1 LTAPVRTLAVAALLA
16 LTCAGCGGG
25 ASNDEAATGQTSNS
39 QSTPSG
45 SSSASG
51 TPFPT
56 AAAQSAANA
65 ALLSI
70 NDLPAGWSTSKDES
84 DDSDAAEFQTQL
96 ADCLGAPSSIV
107 SGDEAAVHVESP
119 DFDSPDGNTTI
130 SETISVDRAERVEQV
145 FAVLHQSNLT
155 DCMTEALGDYMK
167 QAFAD
172 SDDPDVQSVKLGDVE
187 VGQLS
192 AGHYGDD
199 TVALR
204 ATVPVEVS
212 GISTSVYF
220 DVLYIRQGNAVE
232 NLTFEGL
239 GTAVDPQT
247 TARFAL
253 LATRKLSQQDL
264 PTG

>member
-1 LTAPVRTLAVAALLA
+1 M
-16 LTCAGCGGG
+16 
-25 ASNDEAATGQTSNS
+25 
-39 QSTPSG
+39 
-45 SSSASG
+45 
-51 TPFPT
+51 
-56 AAAQSAANA
+56 AAQSAANA

-70 NDLPAGWSTSKDES
+70 SDLPAGWSTSKDES
-84 DDSDAAEFQTQL
+84 DDSETAEFETQL

-107 SGDEAAVHVESP
+107 NADEAAVHVESP

-130 SETISVDRAERVEQV
+130 SETLSVDRTERTEQV

-155 DCMTEALGDYMK
+155 DCMTDALGAYMQK
-167 QAFAD
+167 TFAD
-172 SDDPDVQSVKLGDVE
+172 SDDPDIQSAKLGDVE

-212 GISTSVYF
+212 GISISVYL

-232 NLTFEGL
+232 NLTFEGV
-239 GTAVDPQT
+239 GTPVDPQT
-247 TARFAL
+247 TARFAQ
-253 LATRKLSQQDL
+253 LATRKLIQQDL